1 MPDGTLFTVVRNST
15 QLDAQGKP
23 VKAPTTSSRKRL
35 AKINSSWSAMTRT
48 GVGTE
53 HTFSQLG
60 ECILDR
66 DDVLPCDV
74 LAQDARWPGSS
85 L

>member
-1 MPDGTLFTVVRNST
+1 V
-15 QLDAQGKP
+15 
-23 VKAPTTSSRKRL
+23 
-35 AKINSSWSAMTRT
+35 KINSSASAMTRT

-53 HTFSQLG
+53 HTFSELG

-66 DDVLPCDV
+66 DDALPCDV

-85 L
+85 DPM